1 MAVMSMVQAIR
12 SALTAELV
20 RDDNVVMLGQDITEL
35 GGVFRASEGLR
46 EKFGVHRV
54 MDAPIAESAI
64 IGASLGLSIAGLRP
78 VAEIQF
84 AGFAHLGYH
93 QTAHQLSR
101 MRYRSQGRLNCP
113 VVIRAPFGGGVRA
126 LEIHSDPV
134 ESIYTQ
140 TPGLKVVVPATAYD
154 AKGLLTA
161 AIRDDDPVL
170 FLEPLRGY
178 RLVKDEV
185 PEEDYTVELGKAR
198 IAREGTDTTIVAW
211 SGMVPVA
218 ERAADT
224 LAAEGISAEVID
236 LRSIIP
242 FDVETVVQSVQKTGR
257 AVVVQEGPLTGG
269 FGGEIAATIA
279 EEAFYSIEA
288 PVQRVAGP
296 DVPYPFAASLE
307 EYYLPNEDRLVAA
320 AHRSLQ

>member
-1 MAVMSMVQAIR
+1 MIQAIR
-12 SALTAELV
+12 TALTDEME
-20 RDDNVVMLGQDITEL
+20 RDDDVVMLGQDITDL
-35 GGVFRASEGLR
+35 GGVFRASEGLQQR
-46 EKFGVHRV
+46 FGADRI

-64 IGASLGLSIAGLRP
+64 IAASLGLSIAGLRP

-84 AGFAHLGYH
+84 AAFAHLGYH

-113 VVIRAPFGGGVRA
+113 MVIRAPFGGGVRA
-126 LEIHSDPV
+126 LEIHSDSV

-140 TPGLKVVVPATAYD
+140 APGLKVIVPATAYD

-178 RLVKDEV
+178 RLIKDEV
-185 PEEDYTVELGKAR
+185 PDGDYTVELGSAR
-198 IAREGTDTTIVAW
+198 VAREGTDTTIVAW

-218 ERAADT
+218 ERAAET
-224 LAAEGISAEVID
+224 LARENISAEVID
-236 LRSIIP
+236 LRSIVP
-242 FDVETVVQSVQKTGR
+242 FDVETVVKSVQKTGR

-269 FGGEIAATIA
+269 FGGEVAATIA
-279 EEAFYSIEA
+279 EEAFYSLEA

-296 DVPYPFAASLE
+296 DTPYPFAASLE

-320 AHRSLQ
+320 VHRSLQ